1 MGKIASSDCYR
12 FLRNLTFYFGCNCT
26 SRMNRLCGA
35 FRFYT
40 VTTSFIGNFTFRWYQ
55 ILILFHHRFEIPFS
69 GLQIAKR
76 RRHFEHSDRQQAV
89 QAEFWKWARSSR
101 AWSVRGPWLSLRR
114 WRRLHITYSKTVQC
128 IFVLWRVVR
137 VLTSHEPWGD
147 IKKARALYVFLCCCI
162 IYCVSSVYKYTIN
175 ALFNHGKAVLC
186 IQDSKLS

>member
-1 MGKIASSDCYR
+1 
-12 FLRNLTFYFGCNCT
+12 
-26 SRMNRLCGA
+26 MNRLCGA

-76 RRHFEHSDRQQAV
+76 RRHFEYSDRQQAV

-175 ALFNHGKAVLC
+175 ALFNHSKAVLY